1 MLYGF
6 SGVILQGALV
16 TLELAISSVV
26 LAVIIGLIGA
36 GGKLSQNRLS
46 GLIFEGYTTLIRGVP
61 DLVLMLLIFYG
72 LQIALNTVTEAMG
85 VGQIDI
91 DPMVAGIIT
100 LGFIYGAYFT
110 ETFRGAFMAV
120 PKGHIEAATA
130 FGFTRGQVFRR
141 IMFPAMMRYAL
152 PGIGNNWQVILKS
165 TALVSLL
172 GLEDVVKATQLAGKS
187 TWEPFYFAIVC
198 GVIYLVFTTVSNG
211 VLLFLERRYSVGVK
225 RADGYRF
232 TGVAITLWLLILS
245 VVIGGVLA
253 LFLAIGRV
261 SSNKYIQFP
270 IWLFTYIF
278 RGTPLYVQ
286 LLVFYS
292 GMYTLEI
299 VKGTEFLNAFFRS
312 GLNCTVLALTLNT
325 CAYTTEIFAGAIR
338 SVPHGEIEAARAYGF
353 STFKMYRCIILPSA
367 LRIALP
373 AYSNEVI
380 LMLHS
385 TALAFTATV
394 PDLLKIARDINAATY
409 QPFTAFGIAA
419 VLYLIISYV
428 LISLFRRAEKRWLQ
442 HVKPSSTH

>member
-61 DLVLMLLIFYG
+61 DL
-72 LQIALNTVTEAMG
+72 VTEAMG

-225 RADGYRF
+225 RAD
-232 TGVAITLWLLILS
+232 L
-245 VVIGGVLA
+245 
-253 LFLAIGRV
+253 
-261 SSNKYIQFP
+261 
-270 IWLFTYIF
+270 
-278 RGTPLYVQ
+278 
-286 LLVFYS
+286 
-292 GMYTLEI
+292 
-299 VKGTEFLNAFFRS
+299 
-312 GLNCTVLALTLNT
+312 
-325 CAYTTEIFAGAIR
+325 
-338 SVPHGEIEAARAYGF
+338 
-353 STFKMYRCIILPSA
+353 
-367 LRIALP
+367 
-373 AYSNEVI
+373 
-380 LMLHS
+380 
-385 TALAFTATV
+385 
-394 PDLLKIARDINAATY
+394 
-409 QPFTAFGIAA
+409 
-419 VLYLIISYV
+419 
-428 LISLFRRAEKRWLQ
+428 
-442 HVKPSSTH
+442 